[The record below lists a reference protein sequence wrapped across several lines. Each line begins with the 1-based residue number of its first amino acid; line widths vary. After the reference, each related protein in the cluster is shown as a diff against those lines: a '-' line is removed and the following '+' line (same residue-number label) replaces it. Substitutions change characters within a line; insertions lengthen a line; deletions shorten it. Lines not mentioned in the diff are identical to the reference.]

1 MFPKHPDGSR
11 DIDHSHSHVT
21 TWKNME
27 KLLATGKV
35 KAIGVSNYSARY
47 LNELLP
53 QATVVPAVNQ
63 IENHPSLPQQEI
75 VDLCKQKGI
84 HITAYS
90 PLGSTGSPL
99 FTAEPI
105 VAVAKKRNVTPA
117 IVLLSWHGMSS
128 LFYFWVYCGWLANV
142 VIVARGSSVLAKSV
156 TPSRIE
162 DNRNL
167 IKLDD
172 EDMATIAKFT
182 DELAAKKGFQ
192 RFVYPPFGVDFGF
205 PDKS

>member
-1 MFPKHPDGSR
+1 MLTDG
-11 DIDHSHSHVT
+11 
-21 TWKNME
+21 
-27 KLLATGKV
+27 
-35 KAIGVSNYSARY
+35 
-47 LNELLP
+47 
-53 QATVVPAVNQ
+53 
-63 IENHPSLPQQEI
+63 
-75 VDLCKQKGI
+75 
-84 HITAYS
+84 
-90 PLGSTGSPL
+90 
-99 FTAEPI
+99 
-105 VAVAKKRNVTPA
+105 
-117 IVLLSWHGMSS
+117 
-128 LFYFWVYCGWLANV
+128 

-182 DELAAKKGFQ
+182 NELAAKKAFQ